1 MYLTEN
7 KEINFKELFD
17 MQDKLTTNTLEKR
30 KLILD
35 DIFYKDMLAIL
46 VELGEMA
53 NEWRGFKYW
62 SVDQKERYDT
72 MLEEYVDCLHFMLTI
87 GNNIENEI
95 TSIEPFISDE
105 SITKTILDVFIKTT
119 KFIEATD
126 ESQDQS
132 KIKYVTM
139 FRSFLGL
146 GKKLNFTFDEIYQ
159 GYLDKNKINYR
170 RVANGY

>member
-1 MYLTEN
+1 MIDN

-17 MQDKLTTNTLEKR
+17 MQNKLTNNTLEKR

-62 SVDQKERYDT
+62 SVDQKERRNT

-87 GNNIENEI
+87 GNNIQNEI
-95 TSIEPFISDE
+95 TSIVPFISDE
-105 SITKTILDVFIKTT
+105 SITKTILDVFIKTSN
-119 KFIEATD
+119 FIESTD
-126 ESQDQS
+126 ESQDKA
-132 KIKYVTM
+132 KIKYIIM

-146 GKKLNFTFDEIYQ
+146 GKKLNFTFVEIYQ

-170 RVANGY
+170 RIANGY